1 MQPEP
6 PSATPSDV
14 LRRALDRER
23 ARRQKAEHLLENK
36 SRELFDASEAL
47 RAAMDDLRRNQKQM
61 IRQEKLASLG
71 VLSAGVAHEINN
83 PVGFVLSNVT
93 TLADYVAV
101 YQQGFDVIRTALG
114 DGVAPAELRSRFED
128 FAARESLDYLLE
140 DSVALLAETREGL
153 LRVKEIVED
162 LKNFARADGVSKVEI
177 NVNESVRAA
186 LTMARNQVKY
196 KCTVEEDLQ
205 EVPPVLGSVHRLG
218 QVVLNLLVNASQSAG
233 ENCWIRVATY
243 SDGASVFIEVRDN
256 GCGIPPEN
264 LTKLFTPFF
273 TTKPVGEG
281 TGLGL
286 AICHSIVEE
295 HGGEISVDSRVD
307 EGTQFRIR
315 LPVAPAKQV
324 TGADTSVD
332 AALKTGT

>member
-324 TGADTSVD
+324 TGADTSED

>member
-243 SDGASVFIEVRDN
+243 SDGASVYIEVRDN

-324 TGADTSVD
+324 TGADTSED